1 MLMESRNNILKELQE
16 LSPALASSYPQ
27 PVPYKVPE
35 GYFGQL
41 PETILAMVKKQDN
54 AAEELETLSPLLR
67 GISKTPPFHLPE
79 GYFKDLSENTLAETK
94 ALAFVQ
100 EELEDFSPVLSKL
113 KDAPLYQVP
122 AGYFDQL
129 PATIMQKL
137 QTQQPAKVVKMGSRM
152 NLRRYIA
159 AAAVLLVLAT
169 GAWWFIQPATPGIET
184 AGIDKTKVQNL
195 PDEELISFLN
205 EQSLASLENTETLAS
220 NLEAESDG
228 MQDLL
233 KDVSDEELQQYVDRN
248 GAPFKT
254 ISN

>member
-1 MLMESRNNILKELQE
+1 MESRNNILKELQE
-16 LSPALASSYPQ
+16 LSPVLASSYPLT
-27 PVPYKVPE
+27 VPYQVPE

-41 PETILAMVKKQDN
+41 PEAILAMVKTPDN

-79 GYFKDLSENTLAETK
+79 GYFKDLTENTLAETK
-94 ALAFVQ
+94 AVAFVQ
-100 EELEDFSPVLSKL
+100 EELEDFSPLLSQL

-129 PATIMQKL
+129 PGAIMQKI
-137 QTQQPAKVVKMGSRM
+137 QEKQPAKVVKMGSRM
-152 NLRRYIA
+152 TLRRYIA
-159 AAAVLLVLAT
+159 VAAVLLVLAT
-169 GAWWFIQPATPGIET
+169 GAWWFFQPAAPGIET
-184 AGIDKTKVQNL
+184 AGIDQSKVQNL
-195 PDEELISFLN
+195 PDEELISYLN
-205 EQSLASLENTETLAS
+205 EQSLASLANSEALAS
-220 NLEAESDG
+220 NLDAEADG

-248 GAPFKT
+248 GTPFKT

>member
-1 MLMESRNNILKELQE
+1 MESRNNILKELQE
-16 LSPALASSYPQ
+16 LSPALASSYPL
-27 PVPYKVPE
+27 PVPYKVPD

-41 PETILAMVKKQDN
+41 PETILAMVKEPDN

-67 GISKTPPFHLPE
+67 RISKTPPFHLPE
-79 GYFKDLSENTLAETK
+79 GYFKDLTENTLAETK
-94 ALAFVQ
+94 AVAFVQ
-100 EELEDFSPVLSKL
+100 EELEDFSPLLSQL

-137 QTQQPAKVVKMGSRM
+137 QAQQPAKVVKMGSRM

-169 GAWWFIQPATPGIET
+169 GAWWFFQPATPGTET

-205 EQSLASLENTETLAS
+205 EQSLASLESSEALAS
-220 NLEAESDG
+220 NLDAESDG

>member
-1 MLMESRNNILKELQE
+1 MESRKNILKELQE
-16 LSPALASSYPQ
+16 LSPALASSYPLH
-27 PVPYKVPE
+27 VPYTVPE

-41 PETILAMVKKQDN
+41 PETILAMVRTPDN
-54 AAEELETLSPLLR
+54 AAAELETLSPLLR

-113 KDAPLYQVP
+113 KDAPLYEVP

-129 PATIMQKL
+129 PGAIMQKL
-137 QTQQPAKVVKMGSRM
+137 QAQQPAKVVKMGNRM
-152 NLRRYIA
+152 TLRRYIA

-169 GAWWFIQPATPGIET
+169 GAWWFFQPATPGVEV
-184 AGIDKTKVQNL
+184 AGIDSAKMKSL

-205 EQSLASLENTETLAS
+205 DQSLASLESSAALAS
-220 NLEAESDG
+220 LDTESDG

-233 KDVSDEELQQYVDRN
+233 NDVSDEELQQYVERN
-248 GAPFKT
+248 GVTSKT
-254 ISN
+254 LSN